1 LSKKA
6 KRAGK
11 KGRDFIRKRAKKGQS
26 TIAKK
31 VKKLI

>member
-6 KRAGK
+6 KTAGK
-11 KGRDFIRKRAKKGQS
+11 KGRDFIKKRAKKGQS

-31 VKKLI
+31 IKKMI